1 MKWQEALA
9 IGGALSNKPGVA
21 KAASIPLAQ
30 KNKKKQNDAIK
41 EFAKGWA
48 SAPSQ

>member
-1 MKWQEALA
+1 MKWQEGLA
-9 IGGALSNKPGVA
+9 IAGALSGNPSTE

-30 KNKKKQNDAIK
+30 KNKKKQNEAIR

-48 SAPSQ
+48 SAHSQ